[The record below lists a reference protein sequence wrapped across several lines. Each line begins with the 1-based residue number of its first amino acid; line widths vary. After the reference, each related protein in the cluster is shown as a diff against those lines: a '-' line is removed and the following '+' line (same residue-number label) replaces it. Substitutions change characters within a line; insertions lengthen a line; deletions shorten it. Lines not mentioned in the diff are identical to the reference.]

1 MLSMFPMTG
10 ENSVVGLWR
19 DRERNAEGHENASDV
34 VVDIDSYDAS
44 DEIPELSIAWGERI
58 GIAAATLLGL
68 GWIGAVGFDRLNA
81 LGSDPLTLSFMI
93 DAIATIASP
102 IAVILVGWIVLQR
115 SSRREQRRFSHT
127 VEALRREERRLGA
140 VLGSVSARLNANRST
155 MSEQS
160 EAMSRIGEGTSERLK
175 ATTEVIQSEIE
186 TIGRNM
192 QLLKNSA
199 AAARG
204 DLAILLANLPK
215 AQIQTRQMVAA
226 LQTAGLTAHEQA
238 GSLDAQLAVLT
249 ARGREA
255 DEIAGNAAQKLAAHL
270 SRMEGVSEVAG
281 ARLEQAAGQ
290 MTGAVD
296 QALERA
302 AEALQTARQ
311 GMEAQGAAMIAMV
324 EQNQAV
330 MAKTG
335 AESTDAIAGRVTK
348 IAAQVEQVALT
359 FATQDAASERLLA
372 RLNDDLAGVE
382 ERFATFDTRSI
393 ERTERLSS
401 AIGALR
407 NHADDLSTALT
418 NGGDTANSLV
428 DRVASLMTA
437 LEAVSSEIDQTLPA
451 AYARL
456 DEKARLTMETVNAAA
471 PVISQLSETAMAAL
485 ERLGEANEIVARQ
498 RQDLESMAT
507 LSSDQLTKSKET
519 ADALAVS
526 ITSATADAEKLATQA
541 GPQLIES
548 LLSVRDTAAQATA
561 HVRSAFAEIIPQSA
575 QSLGEMSKDA
585 LSTALTEQVEA
596 QMAAIAETTGN
607 AVAAAQKATDRLMR
621 QMLTI
626 SETSAALEARI
637 AEAKEDVET
646 SDQANF
652 ARRVALLVESLNST
666 AIDVTKILSN
676 EVTDTA
682 WASYLR
688 GDRGI
693 FTRRAVKLLD
703 TSEAREI
710 ARHYEAEPEFREQ
723 VNRYIHD
730 FETMLRNVLATRDG
744 TPLSVT
750 LLSSD
755 TGKLYVALAQAIE
768 RLRS

>member
-1 MLSMFPMTG
+1 MFAMTG
-10 ENSVVGLWR
+10 KNSVVGLWR
-19 DRERNAEGHENASDV
+19 DRNHNAEGHESAPDV
-34 VVDIDSYDAS
+34 VVDIDAYDA
-44 DEIPELSIAWGERI
+44 DEEIPEISIAWGDRI
-58 GIAAATLLGL
+58 GIAVAFLLGL
-68 GWIGAVGFDRLNA
+68 GWIGAVGFDRFNA
-81 LGSDPLTLSFMI
+81 LGNNPLTLSFLI
-93 DAIATIASP
+93 DAIATLAAP
-102 IAVILVGWIVLQR
+102 IAVILVGWIILQR
-115 SSRREQRRFSHT
+115 SSRREQGRFSRT

-140 VLGSVSARLNANRST
+140 VLGSVSARLNANRSI

-186 TIGRNM
+186 TIARNM
-192 QLLKNSA
+192 QLLKGSA

-249 ARGREA
+249 ERGREA

-324 EQNQAV
+324 EQNQAA

-335 AESTDAIAGRVTK
+335 AESTDAIAERVRL
-348 IAAQVEQVALT
+348 IAAQVDQVAQT
-359 FATQDAASERLLA
+359 FAAQDEASERLII
-372 RLNDDLAGVE
+372 RLNNDLSAVE
-382 ERFATFDTRSI
+382 AKFSEFDMRGI
-393 ERTERLSS
+393 ERTERLGS

-407 NHADDLSTALT
+407 NHADDLTSALT
-418 NGGDTANSLV
+418 SGGDTANSLV

-437 LEAVSSEIDQTLPA
+437 LDAATNEVDQTLPA

-456 DEKARLTMETVNAAA
+456 EEKARQSMATVSEATPIVTKITTAA
-471 PVISQLSETAMAAL
+471 INAL
-485 ERLGEANEIVARQ
+485 ERLSEANALVARQ
-498 RQDLESMAT
+498 RHDIETMAIM
-507 LSSDQLTKSKET
+507 SSEQLTKSKET
-519 ADALAVS
+519 ADALAIS
-526 ITSATADAEKLATQA
+526 IASATADAEKLATQA
-541 GPQLIES
+541 GPQLVES
-548 LLSVRDTAAQATA
+548 LLSVRETALQATA

-575 QSLGEMSKDA
+575 KSLGDMSKDA
-585 LSTALTEQVEA
+585 LSAALTEQVEA
-596 QMAAIAETTGN
+596 QMAAIAEITGN

-637 AEAKEDVET
+637 ADAREEVET
-646 SDQANF
+646 SDHANF

-730 FETMLRNVLATRDG
+730 FEAMLRNVLVTRDG

>member
-1 MLSMFPMTG
+1 MTG
-10 ENSVVGLWR
+10 VNSVVGLRR
-19 DRERNAEGHENASDV
+19 DRGSNARRGESAGDV
-34 VVDIDSYDAS
+34 VVDIDAYDA
-44 DEIPELSIAWGERI
+44 DEEASVPSMQWGERI
-58 GIAAATLLGL
+58 SVGAASLLAI
-68 GWIGAVGFDRLNA
+68 GWLGAVGYERFIA
-81 LGSDPLTLSFMI
+81 LGAGPVTLSFI
-93 DAIATIASP
+93 VNSISTLSAPLALIF
-102 IAVILVGWIVLQR
+102 VVWIVLQR

-127 VEALRREERRLGA
+127 VEALRREEQRLGA
-140 VLGSVSARLNANRST
+140 VLGSVSARLNANRT
-155 MSEQS
+155 AMSEQS

-175 ATTEVIQSEIE
+175 ATTEVIQDEIA

-192 QLLKNSA
+192 QMLKSSA

-302 AEALQTARQ
+302 AEALATARQ
-311 GMEAQGAAMIAMV
+311 GMEAQGAAMLAMI
-324 EQNQAV
+324 EQNQAA
-330 MAKTG
+330 MSKSG
-335 AESTDAIAGRVTK
+335 AESTDAIAERVTK

-359 FATQDAASERLLA
+359 FAAQDVASEKLIT
-372 RLNDDLAGVE
+372 RLNTDIASIE
-382 ERFATFDTRSI
+382 ERFSAFDVRGV
-393 ERTERLSS
+393 ERTERLGS

-407 NHADDLSTALT
+407 NHADDLATALT
-418 NGGDTANSLV
+418 NGGDSANALV
-428 DRVASLMTA
+428 DRVSSLMTA
-437 LEAVSSEIDQTLPA
+437 LDAATTEIDQTLPA

-456 DEKARLTMETVNAAA
+456 DVKARE
-471 PVISQLSETAMAAL
+471 AMATVSAATPIVTELSGAAVTAL
-485 ERLGEANEIVARQ
+485 AQLGEANAMVARQ
-498 RQDLESMAT
+498 RADLEAMAT
-507 LSSDQLTKSKET
+507 LSSEQLAQSKET

-526 ITSATADAEKLATQA
+526 IAAATADAERLATQA
-541 GPQLIES
+541 GPQLVES
-548 LLSVRDTAAQATA
+548 LLSVRETAAQATA

-575 QSLGEMSKDA
+575 KSLGDMSKDA

-637 AEAKEDVET
+637 ADAKDEVES
-646 SDQANF
+646 SDHANF

-703 TSEAREI
+703 AGEVREI

-730 FETMLRNVLATRDG
+730 FEAMLRNVLATRDG

>member
-1 MLSMFPMTG
+1 MTG
-10 ENSVVGLWR
+10 ANSVVGLWR
-19 DRERNAEGHENASDV
+19 DRESETVRDENSAELIDINAYEEAYDV
-34 VVDIDSYDAS
+34 DDD
-44 DEIPELSIAWGERI
+44 IPERESPWQRKLALG
-58 GIAAATLLGL
+58 AALMLGL
-68 GWIGAVGFDRLNA
+68 GWIGAVGIDRYTT
-81 LGSDPLTLSFMI
+81 LGGAPLTLSFII
-93 DAIATIASP
+93 DAVVSASAP
-102 IAVILVGWIVLQR
+102 LALILVGWIVMQR
-115 SSRREQRRFSHT
+115 SSHAEQHRFSSM
-127 VEALRREERRLGA
+127 VESLRREEERLGST
-140 VLGSVSARLNANRST
+140 LSLVSARLKTSRSE
-155 MSEQS
+155 MSEQND
-160 EAMSRIGEGTSERLK
+160 ALSRIGEGTSERLK
-175 ATTEVIQSEIE
+175 ATTEVIQAEIE
-186 TIGRNM
+186 TIARNM
-192 QLLKNSA
+192 QILKSSA

-324 EQNQAV
+324 EQNQAA

-335 AESTDAIAGRVTK
+335 AESTDAIAERISR
-348 IAAQVEQVALT
+348 IAAQVDQVAKT
-359 FATQDAASERLLA
+359 FAAQDEASERLII
-372 RLNDDLAGVE
+372 RLNNDLSTVE
-382 ERFATFDTRSI
+382 AKFSEFDTRGI
-393 ERTERLSS
+393 ERTERLGS

-407 NHADDLSTALT
+407 NHAEDLTSALAS
-418 NGGDTANSLV
+418 GGDTANSLV

-437 LEAVSSEIDQTLPA
+437 LDAASNEIDQTLPA

-456 DEKARLTMETVNAAA
+456 EEKARQSMVAVSAATPVVAEITTAAINALDK
-471 PVISQLSETAMAAL
+471 LSE
-485 ERLGEANEIVARQ
+485 ANAIVTRQ
-498 RQDLESMAT
+498 RHDLESMAA
-507 LSSDQLTKSKET
+507 LSSDQLAKSRET
-519 ADALAVS
+519 AEAL
-526 ITSATADAEKLATQA
+526 SATIAATTADAERLATQA
-541 GPQLIES
+541 GPQLVES
-548 LLSVRDTAAQATA
+548 LLSVRETAAQATA
-561 HVRSAFAEIIPQSA
+561 HVRSAFADIIPQSA
-575 QSLGEMSKDA
+575 RSLGDMSKDA

-596 QMAAIAETTGN
+596 QMSAIAETTAN
-607 AVAAAQKATDRLMR
+607 AVASAQKATDRLMR

-637 AEAKEDVET
+637 ADAKEEFESADH
-646 SDQANF
+646 ANF

-703 TSEAREI
+703 TAEAREI

-730 FETMLRNVLATRDG
+730 FEAMLRNVLATRDG

>member
-1 MLSMFPMTG
+1 MTG
-10 ENSVVGLWR
+10 VNSVVGLWR
-19 DRERNAEGHENASDV
+19 DRENETMWDENPAEV
-34 VVDIDSYDAS
+34 IDIDTYDA
-44 DEIPELSIAWGERI
+44 DEGSPDPSMQLGEKISIAVV
-58 GIAAATLLGL
+58 AMLAL
-68 GWIGAVGFDRLNA
+68 GWIGAVGYDRLTA
-81 LGSDPLTLSFMI
+81 LGNAPLTLSFVI
-93 DAIATIASP
+93 DAVVAASAP
-102 IAVILVGWIVLQR
+102 LALILVGWIVLQR
-115 SSRREQRRFSHT
+115 SSRREQRRFSNT
-127 VEALRREERRLGA
+127 VEALRREEQRLGA
-140 VLGSVSARLNANRST
+140 ALGSVSARLNANRIE
-155 MSEQS
+155 MSDQS
-160 EAMSRIGEGTSERLK
+160 DALSRIGEGTSERLK

-186 TIGRNM
+186 TIARNM
-192 QLLKNSA
+192 QALKSSA

-324 EQNQAV
+324 EQNQAT

-335 AESTDAIAGRVTK
+335 AESTDAIAERINR
-348 IAAQVEQVALT
+348 IAAQVDQVAKT
-359 FATQDAASERLLA
+359 FAAQDEASERLII
-372 RLNDDLAGVE
+372 RLNNDLSAVE
-382 ERFATFDTRSI
+382 ARFSEFDTRGI
-393 ERTERLSS
+393 ERTERLGS

-407 NHADDLSTALT
+407 NHADDLTSALS

-437 LEAVSSEIDQTLPA
+437 LDAASNEIDQTLPA

-456 DEKARLTMETVNAAA
+456 EEKARQ
-471 PVISQLSETAMAAL
+471 SMAAVSEATPIVAEITTTAINAL
-485 ERLGEANEIVARQ
+485 NKLGEANAVVAKQ
-498 RQDLESMAT
+498 RHDLESMAM
-507 LSSDQLTKSKET
+507 LSSEQLTKSKET
-519 ADALAVS
+519 ADALAAS
-526 ITSATADAEKLATQA
+526 IATATADAERLATQA
-541 GPQLIES
+541 GPQLVES
-548 LLSVRDTAAQATA
+548 LLSVRETAAQATA
-561 HVRSAFAEIIPQSA
+561 HVRSAFADIIPQSA
-575 QSLGEMSKDA
+575 KSLGDMSKNA

-637 AEAKEDVET
+637 TQAKEEVET
-646 SDQANF
+646 ADHANF

-703 TSEAREI
+703 ASEVKEI

-730 FETMLRNVLATRDG
+730 FEAMLRNVLATRDG